1 MDKVKK
7 VSKYIIV
14 IILSCLITY
23 IVTISTM
30 YNSIS
35 NLANKV
41 VDIGNNNV
49 SNNGEKESIFAP
61 LEKVY
66 DIIKSKYYDEIDED
80 KLVKSAIMGMVSGL
94 GDPYSYYMDLDEY
107 ADFNVEISGSFSG
120 VGLELRYNVEYNV
133 IEVVTPIKNTPS
145 SKTNIKTG
153 DYVLAVNGIEYKGE
167 ELYNAVSNIRGEA
180 GTKVTLTIQ
189 PLKGEQ
195 YDIEIVRAVIDINQ
209 IEYEMLKN
217 NIGYIDIASFDQNV
231 SLDFS
236 NAYFELTK
244 QGAKSIIIDLRN
256 NPGGYMSGA
265 LSIAN
270 LFIKNGILVSTVDKD
285 GKRTDYPATSNG
297 YDIPIVILINESSA
311 SASEILTGA
320 LKDHGIATVV
330 GTKSYGKGLIQEI
343 VGLSDNGAVRV
354 TIAEYYTPNYN
365 KINKIGITPDVVVE
379 DNEKTKVDEQLE
391 KAIEILN
398 K

>member
-30 YNSIS
+30 YNTIN

-41 VDIGNNNV
+41 VDIDNNNV
-49 SNNGEKESIFAP
+49 SDNGEKESIFAP
-61 LEKVY
+61 LDKVY
-66 DIIKSKYYDEIDED
+66 DIIKSKYYHEIDED

-107 ADFNVEISGSFSG
+107 TDFNIDISGSFSG

-180 GTKVTLTIQ
+180 GTKVTLTIK
-189 PLKGEQ
+189 PVNGEQ

-231 SLDFS
+231 TLDFS
-236 NAYFELTK
+236 NAYFDLIK

-265 LSIAN
+265 LSIAD

-285 GKRTDYPATSNG
+285 GKRTDYPANPNG

-343 VGLSDNGAVRV
+343 VGLSNNGAVRV

-365 KINKIGITPDVVVE
+365 KINKIGITPDIVIE

>member
-1 MDKVKK
+1 
-7 VSKYIIV
+7 
-14 IILSCLITY
+14 
-23 IVTISTM
+23 M

-343 VGLSDNGAVRV
+343 VGLSNNGAVRV

-365 KINKIGITPDVVVE
+365 KINKIGITPDVVIE
-379 DNEKTKVDEQLE
+379 DNEKTKIDEQLE
-391 KAIEILN
+391 KAIEIL

>member
-1 MDKVKK
+1 
-7 VSKYIIV
+7 
-14 IILSCLITY
+14 
-23 IVTISTM
+23 
-30 YNSIS
+30 
-35 NLANKV
+35 
-41 VDIGNNNV
+41 
-49 SNNGEKESIFAP
+49 
-61 LEKVY
+61 
-66 DIIKSKYYDEIDED
+66 
-80 KLVKSAIMGMVSGL
+80 
-94 GDPYSYYMDLDEY
+94 
-107 ADFNVEISGSFSG
+107 
-120 VGLELRYNVEYNV
+120 
-133 IEVVTPIKNTPS
+133 
-145 SKTNIKTG
+145 
-153 DYVLAVNGIEYKGE
+153 
-167 ELYNAVSNIRGEA
+167 
-180 GTKVTLTIQ
+180 
-189 PLKGEQ
+189 
-195 YDIEIVRAVIDINQ
+195 
-209 IEYEMLKN
+209 MLKN

-343 VGLSDNGAVRV
+343 VGLSNNGAVRV

-365 KINKIGITPDVVVE
+365 KINKIGITPDVVIE
-379 DNEKTKVDEQLE
+379 DNEKTKIDEQLE
-391 KAIEILN
+391 KAIEIL

>member
-343 VGLSDNGAVRV
+343 VGLSNNGAVRV

-365 KINKIGITPDVVVE
+365 KINKIGITPDVVIE
-379 DNEKTKVDEQLE
+379 DNEKTKIDEQLE
-391 KAIEILN
+391 KAIEIL